1 MRKHVLLVVLFLL
14 SIGTKAQNS
23 ACPGLKN
30 PIAFGMYSNYSGQTG
45 VRQSGAS
52 TYSTSYTVMTS
63 SIINAA
69 ALATTVS
76 PETSYNSSCRSGNNE
91 ANRFIIKNQGTDPH
105 TTQSQLTYTPPYDP
119 SFIRSI
125 RLGNCY
131 NDAEAEGLYYTLDV
145 APNNALLFI
154 HYAIVLEAPGHGATG
169 NPEFIIRVKRES
181 QPGSGVFI
189 NTDMADT
196 LCYIVQSPN
205 SATNPVAPW
214 INAGSGIVY
223 KPWAKVA
230 INLNKYLYS
239 KVRVEMYVGDCQP
252 TAHFGYCYIAGDCQP
267 MILTSSGCAAGSGT
281 EVTTIKAPKGLDS
294 YRWQAQDLQGNWY
307 DLQAIQDVRTVND
320 SILLVQA
327 SDFNMNTSTGNPNPS
342 NWFRCIM
349 TSAMDPSKP
358 FESRVELEVNNKKPY
373 ISIDTS
379 SLCDGTIVLSD
390 RSVCPYEE
398 FEDDIVDT
406 TQSEW
411 DFGDGS
417 PIKIG
422 GTVSHRYATA
432 GDYQITLRTT
442 AANGECYTEGGRPV
456 RVRKAPLIELVTSD
470 TNICENDKLSIR
482 VLTNGVL
489 LYDYSWIIKDEDG
502 NFIEVA
508 DEGEIYD
515 PEGNYL
521 YRYTFQDT
529 TIVEFRARNA
539 EGCDTTISINI
550 NAEEFPELVIQGDT
564 VICNGTQSIVNVTS
578 NMPNCTYEWY
588 LDTSLTTPNYTGSQM
603 VRTPTEDEIYYVK
616 VTTPNGCVSWD
627 SLRIRL
633 MIPELSSDKV
643 KICAYD
649 TVQLIGNN
657 AVTYEWTANPADP
670 SLEGQE
676 GNDTIYVTPLVSTT
690 YKMVGLGS
698 NGCRANPLYK
708 NITVYPYPVP
718 QVEYDPT
725 FVDSEDPFITF
736 NNLTLGATYTEW
748 DFHDGK
754 KMNGATVTY
763 EFKDL
768 TIDSAYV
775 TMTTSNE
782 MGCTSDTTI
791 AMPISIFAVWVPNA
805 FTPDKSTNNKFRT
818 YTGND
823 IRDYSLYV
831 YDREG
836 RQVFYTDDKEGAWDG
851 TFNGKKCKQGVYVW
865 VASYR
870 RLETDKVLQQ
880 KGTVTLIR

>member
-1 MRKHVLLVVLFLL
+1 MRKHVLLVGLFLL

-30 PIAFGMYSNYSGQTG
+30 PENFVIYNQYSGQIGMRNAGT
-45 VRQSGAS
+45 SSYA
-52 TYSTSYTVMTS
+52 TSYMVMQPG
-63 SIINAA
+63 IINNAS
-69 ALATTVS
+69 LATTVS
-76 PETSYNSSCRSGNNE
+76 NAYRSTSCRTGNDDAGRFKIKSTGNDPN
-91 ANRFIIKNQGTDPH
+91 ANNMI
-105 TTQSQLTYTPPYDP
+105 TYTPPYDP

-131 NDAEAEGLYYTLDV
+131 GDHEAEALYYTLDV
-145 APNNALLFI
+145 RPENALVFI
-154 HYAIVLEAPGHGATG
+154 HYAIVLEDALHGTAD
-169 NPEFIIRVKRES
+169 NPEFIIRVKKETL
-181 QPGSGVFI
+181 PGVFSNI
-189 NTDMADT
+189 SDT
-196 LCYIVQSPN
+196 LCYIVQSPIN
-205 SATNPVAPW
+205 NNNLGEWQDGGSA
-214 INAGSGIVY
+214 VY
-223 KPWAKVA
+223 KPWTKVA
-230 INLNKYLYS
+230 INLNNYLYQ
-239 KVRVEMYVGDCQP
+239 KVRIEMYVGDCSM
-252 TAHFGYCYIAGDCQP
+252 TVHYGYCYIAGDCQP

-281 EVTTIKAPKGLDS
+281 EVTTIKAPKGLDT

-320 SILLVQA
+320 SILFVQA
-327 SDFNMNTSTGNPNPS
+327 SDFNINPVSNNPNPS

-379 SLCDGTIVLSD
+379 SICDGTIVLSD
-390 RSVCPYEE
+390 RSICPYEE
-398 FEDDIVDT
+398 FDDDKVDT
-406 TQSEW
+406 SQSRW

-470 TNICENDKLSIR
+470 TNICENDRLNIR
-482 VLTNGVL
+482 VQTNVL

-515 PEGNYL
+515 PDGNYL
-521 YRYTFQDT
+521 YRYTFRDT

-539 EGCDTTISINI
+539 EGCDTTISITI
-550 NAEEFPELVIQGDT
+550 NAEEFPELIIQGDT

-603 VRTPTEDEIYYVK
+603 IRTPTEDEIYYVK

-649 TVQLIGNN
+649 TVQLIGKN
-657 AVTYEWTANPADP
+657 AVTYEWTANPEDP

-718 QVEYDPT
+718 QLEYDPT